1 MIYVVQPG
9 DSLDRI
15 ARQYG
20 VSQARLRSDNGLQPD
35 QPLVPGQ
42 ALVVLIPQQTHTVQP
57 GETLYGIAGG
67 AGLTVGQLLRCNP
80 TLTLD
85 QPLFPGQVL
94 TLRLQ
99 GEPEMT
105 LGIGGYAY
113 PYVDQRVLERALP
126 FLSDLFS
133 FSYGF
138 QEDGTLVRPPD
149 QELLALGRAYGAE
162 GMLVLASL
170 DENQSFS
177 SHHISRF
184 LREEAL
190 QEKVLAQ
197 LLPILLD
204 QKCRG
209 LDVDFEYIPP
219 EDGPA
224 FLAFLGRARDLLHAH
239 GLVLYAALAPK
250 TSAGQSGLLY
260 EAHDYAAVGA
270 IADGVLLMTYEWGYS
285 YGPPMAVAPYPQVE
299 QVLAYA
305 VTEIPPW
312 KIRMGLPTYGYDW
325 TMPYDPSRRATVVGS
340 QQAVLLAAQTG
351 AEIHF
356 DQEVQTP
363 TFRYF
368 RGGEEHRVWFE
379 DARSLLAKLR
389 LAHRFGLEG
398 ATYWN
403 LMRPFAQN
411 WAMLS
416 QYVRVRRGD

>member
-149 QELLALGRAYGAE
+149 QELLALGRAYGA
-162 GMLVLASL
+162 
-170 DENQSFS
+170 
-177 SHHISRF
+177 
-184 LREEAL
+184 
-190 QEKVLAQ
+190 
-197 LLPILLD
+197 
-204 QKCRG
+204 
-209 LDVDFEYIPP
+209 
-219 EDGPA
+219 
-224 FLAFLGRARDLLHAH
+224 
-239 GLVLYAALAPK
+239 
-250 TSAGQSGLLY
+250 
-260 EAHDYAAVGA
+260 
-270 IADGVLLMTYEWGYS
+270 
-285 YGPPMAVAPYPQVE
+285 
-299 QVLAYA
+299 
-305 VTEIPPW
+305 
-312 KIRMGLPTYGYDW
+312 
-325 TMPYDPSRRATVVGS
+325 
-340 QQAVLLAAQTG
+340 
-351 AEIHF
+351 
-356 DQEVQTP
+356 
-363 TFRYF
+363 
-368 RGGEEHRVWFE
+368 
-379 DARSLLAKLR
+379 
-389 LAHRFGLEG
+389 
-398 ATYWN
+398 
-403 LMRPFAQN
+403 
-411 WAMLS
+411 
-416 QYVRVRRGD
+416 